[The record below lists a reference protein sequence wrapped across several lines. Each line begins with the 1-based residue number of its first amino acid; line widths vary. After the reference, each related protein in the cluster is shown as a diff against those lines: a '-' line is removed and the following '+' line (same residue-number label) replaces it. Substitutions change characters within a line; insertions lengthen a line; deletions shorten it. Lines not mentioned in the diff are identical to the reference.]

1 MLFFTLKTIC
11 IYLLLI
17 SLIHYLYKFFKN
29 TLTTPKVKDL
39 VNTPTKKYND
49 MFANINSDNDYLP
62 KPKIMSQQNTSQSN
76 TSQQNTSQQNTS
88 QSNTSQSN
96 TSQSNTS
103 QQNMQMELVN
113 FLNELKKTDANNMG
127 ANNMGANNMGANN
140 MGANNPLN
148 IFPTANESAFKSY
161 N

>member
-62 KPKIMSQQNTSQSN
+62 KPKIMSQSN

-88 QSNTSQSN
+88 QQN

-113 FLNELKKTDANNMG
+113 FLNELKKTG
-127 ANNMGANNMGANN
+127 ANNMGANNMGTNN
-140 MGANNPLN
+140 MGTNKMGANNPLN

>member
-62 KPKIMSQQNTSQSN
+62 KPKIMSQQNTSQ
-76 TSQQNTSQQNTS
+76 Q
-88 QSNTSQSN
+88 N

-127 ANNMGANNMGANN
+127 ANNMGANNMGTNN
-140 MGANNPLN
+140 MGTNKMGANNPLN

>member
-62 KPKIMSQQNTSQSN
+62 KPKIMSQQNTSQ
-76 TSQQNTSQQNTS
+76 Q
-88 QSNTSQSN
+88 N

-113 FLNELKKTDANNMG
+113 FLNELKKTG
-127 ANNMGANNMGANN
+127 ANNMGANNMGTNN
-140 MGANNPLN
+140 MGTNKMGANNPLN

>member
-62 KPKIMSQQNTSQSN
+62 KPKIMSQQNTSQ
-76 TSQQNTSQQNTS
+76 Q
-88 QSNTSQSN
+88 N

-127 ANNMGANNMGANN
+127 ANNMGTNK

>member
-62 KPKIMSQQNTSQSN
+62 KPKIMSQQNTSQ
-76 TSQQNTSQQNTS
+76 QNTSQQ
-88 QSNTSQSN
+88 N

-140 MGANNPLN
+140 MGTNNMGANNPLN

>member
-62 KPKIMSQQNTSQSN
+62 KPKIMSQQNTSQ
-76 TSQQNTSQQNTS
+76 Q
-88 QSNTSQSN
+88 N

-140 MGANNPLN
+140 MGTNNMGTNKMGANNPLN